1 MYIPSVFKENDNLLI
16 QQLIKANPLATLIQ
30 HTNEGLTA
38 NHIPLLWVAG
48 GEQGQLI
55 GHVSKANPLWQELTN
70 NSQVLAVFQGAD
82 TYITPSWYA
91 TKEQDHKAVPTWN
104 YMAVHVYGKLSII
117 DNPIEVR
124 KHLTEMVT
132 EQEATF
138 VNPWQLTDAPEDYL
152 AGQIKGIVVVKLT
165 IDKLLAKW
173 KVSQNQPVENQQTV
187 IEGLTALATDNGKL
201 MAEQVARKLK
211 SQAE

>member
-1 MYIPSVFKENDNLLI
+1 MYTPTVFEENDNLLI

-30 HTNEGLTA
+30 STHDGLTA

-48 GEQGQLI
+48 GEKGQLI
-55 GHVSKANPLWQELTN
+55 GHVANANPLWQELAN
-70 NSQVLAVFQGAD
+70 NPQVLAIFQGAN
-82 TYITPSWYA
+82 TYITPNWYA
-91 TKEQDHKAVPTWN
+91 TKEQNHKAVPTWN

-117 DNPIEVR
+117 DNPLEVR
-124 KHLTEMVT
+124 AQLAEMVT

-138 VNPWQLTDAPEDYL
+138 ANPWQLADAPEDYL
-152 AGQIKGIVVVKLT
+152 AGQIKGIVVIKLT

-187 IEGLTALATDNGKL
+187 IDGLTALATDNSKL

-211 SQAE
+211 S